1 MYKVGFILNGKSR
14 KKKRFFKELAQ
25 ARKKIKNLEFNVVE
39 TSARGHA
46 KSLASE
52 MLHDGFTHIIAVGGD
67 GTLHEALNGF
77 LKNHKRDSVLGTL
90 PLGTAND
97 FIKSTKGPQNL
108 AELFEAISLD
118 KTKRIDIGSIRHSD
132 GDESFINIAD
142 LGIGAEVVKKVNNSS
157 KLLGS
162 GITFFSAIAR
172 TFLTYKNQPLTCKSN
187 DWEYSGK
194 VNSLVV
200 ANGKY
205 FGNGLCIAPEAELD
219 NKQFSVVVLGDISI
233 SDYLKNVRKLKK
245 GEVIDHPQLE
255 YKTAKKLE
263 ITSESPCGIEAD
275 GEFIGYTPATVS
287 IEPSKINFLIGTKA

>member
-77 LKNHKRDSVLGTL
+77 LKKPKSESVLGVL

-97 FIKSTKGPQNL
+97 FIKSTQGPQNL
-108 AELFEAISLD
+108 ADLFEAISQD
-118 KTKRIDIGSIRHSD
+118 KIKAIDIGSISYD
-132 GDESFINIAD
+132 GGSEYFINIGD
-142 LGIGAEVVKKVNNSS
+142 LGLGAEVVKKVNNSS

-172 TFLTYKNQPLTCKSN
+172 TFLTYKNQQIACKADN
-187 DWEYSGK
+187 WEYTGK
-194 VNSLVV
+194 VNSLVA

-205 FGNGLCIAPEAELD
+205 FGSGLCIAPEAKLD
-219 NKQFSVVVLGDISI
+219 DGKFKVVVLGDISI
-233 SDYLKNVRKLKK
+233 SDYLKNVKKLKK
-245 GEVIDHPQLE
+245 GSTIDHPQLE
-255 YKTAKKLE
+255 YKIAKKLE
-263 ITSESPCGIEAD
+263 ITSDQPCGIEAD
-275 GEFIGYTPATVS
+275 GEFIGYTPATIS
-287 IEPSKINFLIGTKA
+287 IEPSKINFLTG